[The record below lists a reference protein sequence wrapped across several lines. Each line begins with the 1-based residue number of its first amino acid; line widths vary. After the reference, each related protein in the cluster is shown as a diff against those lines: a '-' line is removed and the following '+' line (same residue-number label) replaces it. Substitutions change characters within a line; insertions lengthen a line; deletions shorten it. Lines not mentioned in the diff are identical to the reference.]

1 MKKELIQQVWLPSHF
16 ISGGHCDHYWPLA
29 NSWEHGP
36 HNVLYVT
43 DRLMVL
49 WYTPG
54 AMDHAVPVC
63 QGCFVQ
69 IARLTIMCL
78 LSLPGSWVSAVMA
91 GYQQDVPVQPASK
104 KASNP
109 KTHLGFPGQRFSIHV
124 TTVCCQRKST
134 SCVALSETCAWPSWT
149 CQWLESCSSFY
160 ANHQTKGGCD
170 NTKMGLCVSDN
181 KEKEIF
187 KSFLN

>member
-16 ISGGHCDHYWPLA
+16 ISGGHWDHYWPLA

-36 HNVLYVT
+36 HNVLYAT

-63 QGCFVQ
+63 QGCSVQ

-78 LSLPGSWVSAVMA
+78 LHYRGPEFQLSWLVTSKMCLCN
-91 GYQQDVPVQPASK
+91 QSSK

-109 KTHLGFPGQRFSIHV
+109 KIHLGFPGQRFSIHV

-160 ANHQTKGGCD
+160 GNHQTKGGCE
-170 NTKMGLCVSDN
+170 NTKMGLCVFDN
-181 KEKEIF
+181 KKKEIF